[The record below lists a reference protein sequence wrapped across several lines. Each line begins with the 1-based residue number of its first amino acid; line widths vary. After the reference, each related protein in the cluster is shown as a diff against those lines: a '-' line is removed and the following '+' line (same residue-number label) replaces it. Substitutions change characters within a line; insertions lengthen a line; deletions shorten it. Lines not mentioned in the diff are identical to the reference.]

1 MLTSVV
7 LARHVYVA
15 DTLKYGLGS
24 CSFRNVCR
32 ALALR
37 LLAAPYQQHRDP
49 AAKLA
54 ALPLAARA
62 GAARRYCTYSCSIYF
77 LKKNSP
83 PGVFKRILW

>member
-49 AAKLA
+49 AATGTA
-54 ALPLAARA
+54 AA
-62 GAARRYCTYSCSIYF
+62 GGARR
-77 LKKNSP
+77 
-83 PGVFKRILW
+83 RRAAILYVQL